1 MSRPPSGPPLTIPV
15 IALVTGGTAG
25 IGREIAAKLR
35 ATGLTVLI
43 TGRDQVRG
51 AAAAADLGAEFL
63 PADHGTIG
71 GNLDLARRLR
81 ERVPRLDVL
90 VNNVGGAAFAE
101 LSRTGE
107 GHESILA
114 LNYLGPV
121 TLTQALL
128 PMLHA
133 HARVVQVV
141 SSAFTMHSGDPF
153 TEPPTYTA
161 IAAYARAKQLNL
173 LATMDLARQLGG
185 HAMVNA
191 VNPGMAWTP
200 GVQALTREA
209 VPAWRYVWPLVRMI
223 QRRASPEKAART
235 PAVLALHPT
244 GTGQFYESDG
254 KVKPLPQR
262 LRDPALQARAWQAAV
277 HLAEPPHNRDEAT
290 IRREPMPSKSAY
302 YEPSGEGSGQSIDA
316 RYGSGPA

>member
-1 MSRPPSGPPLTIPV
+1 V

-35 ATGLTVLI
+35 AAGVTVLI

-51 AAAAADLGAEFL
+51 AAAAADLDAEFL
-63 PADHGTIG
+63 PADHSTIG

-81 ERVPRLDVL
+81 ERVPRLDAL

-101 LSRTGE
+101 MTRTGE

-121 TLTQALL
+121 TLTHALM
-128 PMLHA
+128 PMLSTQ
-133 HARVVQVV
+133 ARVVQVV

-161 IAAYARAKQLNL
+161 IAAYAGAKQLNL
-173 LATMDLARQLGG
+173 LATMDLARHLAGR
-185 HAMVNA
+185 AMVNA

-200 GVQALTREA
+200 GVEALTPKA
-209 VPAWRYVWPLVRMI
+209 VPAWRYVWPIVRLI
-223 QRRASPEKAART
+223 QRRVSPEKAART
-235 PAVLALHPT
+235 PALLALHPT
-244 GTGQFYESDG
+244 GTGELYESDG
-254 KVKPLPQR
+254 KVKQLPQR
-262 LRDPALQARAWQAAV
+262 LREPALQARAWRAAV
-277 HLAEPPHNRDEAT
+277 DLAG
-290 IRREPMPSKSAY
+290 PSPQWRPGP
-302 YEPSGEGSGQSIDA
+302 PSGSNPCRA
-316 RYGSGPA
+316 GPTE